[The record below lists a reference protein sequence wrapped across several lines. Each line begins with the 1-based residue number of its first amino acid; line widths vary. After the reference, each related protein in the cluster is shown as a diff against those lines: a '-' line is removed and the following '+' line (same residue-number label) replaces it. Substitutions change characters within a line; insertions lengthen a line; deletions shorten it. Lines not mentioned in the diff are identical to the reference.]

1 MKKLNFKKL
10 FCIIFSALML
20 CQGFAL
26 CTFAEESEG
35 EVIEMLQWT
44 ASIDGNTIS
53 DGTRTF
59 KFYCSGGTY
68 GNTEIIEASA
78 EIFHYENPVEI
89 TDPDTGLTR
98 CNIYSKTKDFPIIW
112 LTFSYETRYYA
123 TEEGAR
129 LLDAFFNRE
138 NCIYRLYGD
147 YTAPDE
153 EYSENRYFTIGEE
166 LVQKMNSMVATEE
179 MDVRALV
186 SVPNY
191 YLRYYDST
199 DTFYLKQGILFAL
212 PDGYY
217 YANFENLE
225 NYHFD
230 ASGNFSF
237 RKGTVFLAK
246 LDSETA
252 SGIAYALETPDEWRE
267 SKYTYERDLNNTD
280 SELPPII
287 FWFFY
292 VIFVLVLPVPGLVV
306 GLILPHIKKLG
317 KPKYWY
323 SLSIIHGLWILFGLI
338 LAIVLLI

>member
-10 FCIIFSALML
+10 FCIIVSALML

-68 GNTEIIEASA
+68 GNTEIIEDSA
-78 EIFHYENPVEI
+78 ENFRYENSVEI
-89 TDPDTGLTR
+89 TDPERGLISCGIT
-98 CNIYSKTKDFPIIW
+98 SKSKDFPIIW
-112 LTFSYETRYYA
+112 IDISSYETRYYA
-123 TEEGAR
+123 TEEGKE
-129 LLDAFFNRE
+129 LLDDFFNKK
-138 NCIYRLYGD
+138 NCIYRLEG
-147 YTAPDE
+147 
-153 EYSENRYFTIGEE
+153 EYESAESVFDTYRSFTIGES
-166 LVQKMNSMVATEE
+166 LIKKMDAVIATEE
-179 MDVRALV
+179 IDVRDLAT
-186 SVPNY
+186 VPSY
-191 YLRYYDST
+191 DIYYYDSS
-199 DTFYLKQGILFAL
+199 DTFCMIQGMVFVL

-217 YANFENLE
+217 YVNYANLDNT
-225 NYHFD
+225 HFD
-230 ASGNFSF
+230 ANGNFSY
-237 RKGTVFLAK
+237 RQGTVFLAK
-246 LDSETA
+246 LDDQEIA
-252 SGIAYALETPDEWRE
+252 AGIHYALENPDEART
-267 SKYTYERDLNNTD
+267 YTTTYEYESDAT
-280 SELPPII
+280 LPPII

-292 VIFVLVLPVPGLVV
+292 VIFVIVLPVPGLVV

-323 SLSIIHGLWILFGLI
+323 SLSIIHGLWILLGII

>member
-26 CTFAEESEG
+26 CTFAEESES

-59 KFYCSGGTY
+59 KLYCSGGDF
-68 GNTEIIEASA
+68 GNTDIYRDTSEV
-78 EIFHYENPVEI
+78 FYYQNPVEI
-89 TDPDTGLTR
+89 TDPDTGLTS
-98 CNIYSKTKDFPIIW
+98 CDIYSKTKDFPIIW
-112 LTFSYETRYYA
+112 LHFSYETRYYA

-166 LVQKMNSMVATEE
+166 LIQKMNSMVATEE

-199 DTFYLKQGILFAL
+199 DTFFLKQGILFAL

-230 ASGNFSF
+230 ANGNFSF

-252 SGIAYALETPDEWRE
+252 SGIAYALETPDELRD

-280 SELPPII
+280 SELSPII

-292 VIFVLVLPVPGLVV
+292 VIFVIVLPVPGLVV

-323 SLSIIHGLWILFGLI
+323 SLSIIHGLWILLGII